1 MAKGVTT
8 LQIVHPNED
17 FTLPPGTERGRAL
30 NALTDFISG
39 ILIGAKGGAGL
50 VVSLGQGG
58 AQASGTVTFSGA
70 TGTTSVTINGVAVS
84 QTTGNDAAR
93 ATAAAAAIAASSD
106 PLVAGVVTASASLG
120 VLTVRAVAY
129 GAAGNSVTLAATGT
143 GVTASGAR
151 LAGGTSTN
159 LVPLKR

>member
-58 AQASGTVTFSGA
+58 AQASGTVTFASA
-70 TGTTSVTINGVAVS
+70 TGTTSVTVNGVAFS
-84 QTTGNDAAR
+84 QTTGTDAVR
-93 ATAAAAAIAASSD
+93 AAAAAAAITASAD
-106 PLVAGVVTASASLG
+106 PLIAGVVTATSNLG

-129 GAAGNSVTLAATGT
+129 GAAGNSVTLATTGT
-143 GVTASGAR
+143 GVTNSGAR
-151 LAGGTSTN
+151 LTGGTSTG